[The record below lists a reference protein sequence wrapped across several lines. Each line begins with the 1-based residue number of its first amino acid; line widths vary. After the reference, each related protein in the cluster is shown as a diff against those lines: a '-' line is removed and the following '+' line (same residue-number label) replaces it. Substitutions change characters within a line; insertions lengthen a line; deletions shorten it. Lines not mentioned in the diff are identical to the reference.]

1 MKLALRFLTCLSVSA
16 MLGCGGGSSS
26 STVTNRSTNAPV
38 LNGSYSF
45 IALSKNAGTN
55 IFTFG
60 GPIQTD
66 ASGHVT
72 ANFGVTSVASAAST
86 NTCFPAGSAGSFT
99 GTLSPQGQLALS
111 SVAINGQTISVTA
124 TVSTDGNNFFKGT
137 SSYTIAGGCLG
148 GDSGSLFISR
158 LLTGTFT
165 GSFLAS
171 GGLIGVTANFGPP
184 GLPAADT
191 SLPLTGSATF
201 TNTAGCGGFTTAT
214 LTSGTQPGFLAAFT
228 LATNLPGNT
237 ISFSGSTLD
246 GTGLQFMGSFAI
258 TGGPCDGSKGQ
269 VTLKRI

>member
-1 MKLALRFLTCLSVSA
+1 MKLALRFLLCLFSA
-16 MLGCGGGSSS
+16 LILGCGSGSSS
-26 STVTNRSTNAPV
+26 STMTNRSANAPA

-45 IALSKNAGTN
+45 IALSRNAGTN

-72 ANFGVTSVASAAST
+72 ANFGVTSIAPT

-111 SVAINGQTISVTA
+111 SVVINGQTISVTA
-124 TVSTDGNNFFKGT
+124 TVSTDGNNFFRGT
-137 SSYTIAGGCLG
+137 SSYTITGGCLA

-171 GGLIGVTANFGPP
+171 GGLIGVTVNFGPP

-201 TNTAGCGGFTTAT
+201 SNTAGCGGFTTAT

-269 VTLKRI
+269 VTLKRT